1 MAATVAP
8 APVRIPDR
16 RAPAPVPR
24 VTLERRR
31 LYETILQAA
40 AARCGLTGDVT
51 TAMAAMET
59 ITAAATWEASLSC
72 TGS

>member
-1 MAATVAP
+1 MPTIAP
-8 APVRIPDR
+8 APDETLDR

-24 VTLERRR
+24 VTPEHRC

-40 AARCGLTGDVT
+40 AARHGLAADVT

-59 ITAAATWEASLSC
+59 ITAAATWEASRP
-72 TGS
+72 